1 MNKILKGAFV
11 ALASVFI
18 AGTAFAGG
26 HDSCG
31 DITIAEMD
39 WASAEFMANVD
50 KIILEE
56 GYGCNVE
63 LVPGATMTTFASM
76 DTKGV
81 PDVAPPSRP
90 EFAAVVTPSISPDPP
105 PPLPVIVYA
114 GFSGANLL

>member
-1 MNKILKGAFV
+1 
-11 ALASVFI
+11 
-18 AGTAFAGG
+18 
-26 HDSCG
+26 
-31 DITIAEMD
+31 MD

-81 PDVAPPSRP
+81 PDVAPELWANAVQTAVIIHIVADLDKPDESIILRTNGRIDSDPSP
-90 EFAAVVTPSISPDPP
+90 CILANVTAALKKSDSP
-105 PPLPVIVYA
+105 LNSRVALY
-114 GFSGANLL
+114 GARTEGLG